1 MRLSNRGVVLTSK
14 SGSSNKTKRRTKGG
28 SGGLP
33 VVIHDSEQ
41 TNDTDAA
48 DWRDP
53 RFIAT
58 AIIGVVMLTMSL
70 KGR

>member
-14 SGSSNKTKRRTKGG
+14 SGSSNKTKRRAKGG
-28 SGGLP
+28 SGLP

-70 KGR
+70 NGR